1 MTWPSTRKILAV
13 GIGLGGSGVLMYL
26 AILDRRGAM
35 EALISL
41 VSGITVYYFTKPE
54 G

>member
-13 GIGLGGSGVLMYL
+13 GIGLGGSAVLMYL

-35 EALISL
+35 EALVSL
-41 VSGITVYYFTKPE
+41 TTAVVVYYFTKPE